1 MVDLTALTLSIALGY
16 NQYTDEKGSEPEY
29 TYKFQVGHEDT
40 PLYLFGGYEDPTVR
54 MLGQGIGVAE
64 IFSLGIGAK
73 KELGDGFF
81 VFGEVGYGKVET
93 EPRIVIQQEVVY
105 TELVR
110 NHNVFNRPVPVDLGG
125 PYDKNSYESSW
136 ELDDGIL
143 GAIGVGYQ
151 VNEHLSVTG
160 AYRPFYV
167 AEYIHIANP
176 GAKEAGLGYWEESRS
191 RDLSSFQLHIAWT
204 F

>member
-29 TYKFQVGHEDT
+29 TYKFQVGHEDY
-40 PLYLFGGYEDPTVR
+40 PVYVFGGYEDPTVR
-54 MLGQGIGVAE
+54 MLGQGVGTAE
-64 IFSLGIGAK
+64 IYSLGLGARK
-73 KELGDGFF
+73 DVGDFF
-81 VFGEVGYGKVET
+81 VFGEIGYGKIEQ
-93 EPRIVIQQEVVY
+93 EPRLGIQQETVY
-105 TELVR
+105 TELVGR
-110 NHNVFNRPVPVDLGG
+110 HNVYNRPVPVDLGG
-125 PYDKNSYESSW
+125 PYDQTSYESSW

-151 VNEHLSVTG
+151 INPHLSVTG

-167 AEYIHIANP
+167 AEYISIANP
-176 GAKEAGLGYWEESRS
+176 GAKEAGLGYWEEHRS
-191 RDLSSFQLHIAWT
+191 RDLSSFQFHVLFT